1 MWYASFFF
9 FFNATYFCLLHA
21 FFLISLVPELC
32 SVSHMAEQ
40 IRFLCSWFFF
50 HILCEDSLLLL
61 LLLLL
66 FLLLLSFNK
75 TCSLPTDSL
84 HTNLELKFGTIVLTL
99 GLMFVN
105 LFKYRVN
112 LSKYTHFVEWSGEV
126 SLKFHF
132 RMWQNREF
140 PLNIC

>member
-9 FFNATYFCLLHA
+9 FNVTYFCLLHA
-21 FFLISLVPELC
+21 VFLISLVPELC
-32 SVSHMAEQ
+32 SVFHMAEQ
-40 IRFLCSWFFF
+40 IHFLCSWLFF

-105 LFKYRVN
+105 L
-112 LSKYTHFVEWSGEV
+112 SKYTHFVEWSGEV

-132 RMWQNREF
+132 RMWQNREL